1 MLGAAGTGKSTLA
14 NSLLGRDNKYKNDQD
29 GDKQCFEAGKSSSGG
44 KTKDTCAHQGFFL
57 GDGNRNVRLILN
69 PSALKWSLIQLTVVD
84 TPGLGMERIEEMES
98 QRSIV
103 DALKVDVVYVH
114 AFAYLIKSS
123 KNRVTKESKEIMN
136 MYINIFGEDFLK
148 NVIIVAT
155 FWDYNGHNLEDPTT
169 EEGWLRDQI
178 DMEFGNLTYGKDLR
192 AVYFTPKSKLLQE
205 ADKPKSDEQL
215 TKLYDWASQNEPFEC
230 FNINT
235 WKPKWIR
242 AENEIEKLK
251 NEVKEREME
260 VSKLNDCEAEK
271 KTLTNLTEVLN
282 AKVDKLQEER
292 PKESS
297 VKMAGIAIGCIFGGA
312 LLGLLLKRCY
322 KEQCNLAHP
331 DDSDDED
338 NLKEIRSSRDS
349 LDLEKQRKFE
359 ENIVDETE
367 QLRIESANS

>member
-1 MLGAAGTGKSTLA
+1 M
-14 NSLLGRDNKYKNDQD
+14 
-29 GDKQCFEAGKSSSGG
+29 
-44 KTKDTCAHQGFFL
+44 
-57 GDGNRNVRLILN
+57 
-69 PSALKWSLIQLTVVD
+69 
-84 TPGLGMERIEEMES
+84 GMESAEEMES

-103 DALKVDVVYVH
+103 DTLKIDVVYVH

-123 KNRVTKESKEIMN
+123 NNRATKESREIMN

-192 AVYFTPKSKLLQE
+192 AVYFTPKSKLHE

-230 FNINT
+230 FNIDT
-235 WKPKWIR
+235 WKPKWISVKE
-242 AENEIEKLK
+242 ENEKMKEELKEK
-251 NEVKEREME
+251 EKELT
-260 VSKLNDCEAEK
+260 KLDNCEEEK
-271 KTLTNLTEVLN
+271 KTLTNKTLELS
-282 AKVDKLQEER
+282 AKMDKLQEEQ

-338 NLKEIRSSRDS
+338 NI
-349 LDLEKQRKFE
+349 DLEKQNKFE